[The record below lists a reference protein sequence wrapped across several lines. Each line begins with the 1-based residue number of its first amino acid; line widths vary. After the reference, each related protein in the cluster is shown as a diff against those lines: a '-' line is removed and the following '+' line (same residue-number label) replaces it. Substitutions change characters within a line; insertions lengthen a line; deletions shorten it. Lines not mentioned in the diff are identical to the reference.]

1 MGGAAFVLVSACV
14 EIEFRAPHAIDAT
27 SPFDSHTIERK
38 YAARRLGAAPQV
50 VRRLRRPCDREHFL
64 SCRPLVVGHGG
75 DQWIVGRAA
84 EDDVAP
90 AIVAARF
97 RVLDRRYD
105 RFPGERVQPRPRV
118 IQPVLHNAE
127 LRFDEAEL

>member
-1 MGGAAFVLVSACV
+1 M
-14 EIEFRAPHAIDAT
+14 
-27 SPFDSHTIERK
+27 
-38 YAARRLGAAPQV
+38 
-50 VRRLRRPCDREHFL
+50 

-97 RVLDRRYD
+97 RIFDGRDD
-105 RFPGERVQPRPRV
+105 RFPGESIEPRPRV
-118 IQPVLHNAE
+118 KEPIFDDAE
-127 LRFDEAEL
+127 ASFDEAEL